1 MRVNSSYDVAKK
13 GHILCNMYE
22 FKCVCVLFFYFS
34 FAQSSWCSAHLD
46 PKFGNPLLWLSSE
59 TFRFLHLLFVTW
71 SKLDSHASDQQIS
84 FISLFGFLFFISALR
99 FGPLIPFYC
108 RLVVSCVKTLL
119 RSCIQWLCG
128 CERAAVDCLRGRGH
142 IVFFL
147 ISRRIFCLWLRP
159 DQLWKTHSVLTDD
172 AHKKTTLIYLR
183 HVHIFILQ
191 PLNRWID
198 IYQSLTFVV
207 RSQFGYIS
215 RQNLSVRF
223 RKRSLFG
230 LE

>member
-1 MRVNSSYDVAKK
+1 MSLNV
-13 GHILCNMYE
+13 
-22 FKCVCVLFFYFS
+22 CVCFFFYFS

-99 FGPLIPFYC
+99 FWSSNSLLLSSCCLLCENTAAVVHSVALRLRARCC
-108 RLVVSCVKTLL
+108 RLSS
-119 RSCIQWLCG
+119 RSRSHCF
-128 CERAAVDCLRGRGH
+128 
-142 IVFFL
+142 FFL